1 MTLRDKIFSF
11 DGRLRRQDYW
21 LISLGLGLS
30 VFLLTEL
37 AILMI
42 FGQTQSLFGGGF
54 VAFQERANNS
64 QALFVQN
71 LVGFVTLWPA
81 LAMSAKR
88 AHDRNKSARLI
99 ISLLLGT
106 FVASYAPAWLWMT
119 YPVEMASPPGVAGFL
134 VFSVVSFVISIY
146 IFVVVGC
153 LDGTPG
159 PNRFGASPKG
169 LGGEPADTAA
179 DVVS

>member
-1 MTLRDKIFSF
+1 MTLRDKIFGF

-21 LISLGLGLS
+21 LISISLGMT
-30 VFLLTEL
+30 VFVLTEL

-54 VAFQERANNS
+54 GAYLERVNNS

-88 AHDRNKSARLI
+88 AHDRDKSARLI
-99 ISLLLGT
+99 ISLMLGT

-119 YPVEMASPPGVAGFL
+119 YPVEMASPPGVAGNL
-134 VFSVVSFVISIY
+134 VFSVVSLVISIY

-159 PNRFGASPKG
+159 PNRFGRSPKG
-169 LGGEPADTAA
+169 IGGDPADKTA
-179 DVVS
+179 DVFS

>member
-11 DGRLRRQDYW
+11 DGRLRRKDYW
-21 LISLGLGLS
+21 LISISLGMT
-30 VFLLTEL
+30 VFVLTEL

-42 FGQTQSLFGGGF
+42 FGPTQSLFGGGF
-54 VAFQERANNS
+54 GAYQERANNA
-64 QALFVQN
+64 QAFFVQN
-71 LVGFVTLWPA
+71 LVGLVTLWPA

-88 AHDRNKSARLI
+88 AHDRDKSARLI
-99 ISLLLGT
+99 ISLMLGT

-119 YPVEMASPPGVAGFL
+119 YPVEMASPPGVAGYL
-134 VFSVVSFVISIY
+134 VFSVVSLVSSIY

-159 PNRFGASPKG
+159 PNRFGPSPKD
-169 LGGEPADTAA
+169 P
-179 DVVS
+179 